1 MGRGASLA
9 AAAALVS
16 AATTLNAE
24 PLLSASTAGLID
36 RFAAAVAPS
45 LSAGRLVEAAIPAV
59 GCPQDGQ
66 MGPIP
71 APDLP
76 GSVHVIIAERSA
88 SRLAYYSASDTAG
101 AGVVAPRGWS
111 CFGVY
116 GPSGESLTVMPQ
128 GSDLPILDRGARTGA
143 GPVVIRDLLVGG
155 TAARSLIARVS
166 ARVFPVARKLAR
178 PPGEPEAADPGKRAS
193 EAWHADRIVRL
204 SDVAVGYL
212 TPPESDGLGTI
223 FGPAHGP
230 GPVQGLAFLTGAN
243 ENVDDPSLVRL
254 AVRLADVDQGLYPSI
269 AAHLIISVTSGV
281 GDADPQGGR

>member
-1 MGRGASLA
+1 LA

-24 PLLSASTAGLID
+24 PLLSAATAGLID

-45 LSAGRLVEAAIPAV
+45 LSAGRIVEAAIPAV
-59 GCPQDGQ
+59 GCPQDGP

-71 APDLP
+71 PPDLP
-76 GSVHVIIAERSA
+76 GSVRVIIPEESA
-88 SRLAYYSASDTAG
+88 SRLAYYAASDTAG
-101 AGVVAPRGWS
+101 AGVVAPRGWG

-116 GPSGESLTVMPQ
+116 GPAGESLTVMPQ

-178 PPGEPEAADPGKRAS
+178 PPAEPEAAEPAERAA
-193 EAWHADRIVRL
+193 EPWRMDRMVRL
-204 SDVAVGYL
+204 SDVVVGYL
-212 TPPESDGLGTI
+212 TPPESEGLGTI

-230 GPVQGLAFLTGAN
+230 GPVQGLAFLTGAS
-243 ENVDDPSLVRL
+243 ENLDDPSLVRL
-254 AVRLADVDQGLYPSI
+254 AVRLGDVDQGLYPSI

-281 GDADPQGGR
+281 GDADPQSNR